1 MRQSLLLCILFFLLG
16 CKQKKTAQTLFSL
29 LEKTGIDFS
38 NDIHDTKEL
47 NIFNYHNFYNGG
59 GVAIG
64 DINNDGLAD
73 IFFTANMGSN
83 KLYLNKGN
91 FQFDDITKNAGLDET
106 EKWSTGVVMVD
117 IDNDGWLD
125 IYVCNAGY
133 INQKPPESRL
143 YINNHDLS
151 FKESAADYGLTNKG
165 SHATHAVFFDY
176 DLDGDLDCYILNN
189 SPLAAST
196 LNYANTRDL
205 REEDWPVSNQLKGGG
220 DKLLKNENGK
230 FTDVTKE
237 AGIYNSLIG
246 FGLGVTV
253 GDINNDYYPD
263 IYISNDFF
271 ERDYLYINQ
280 KNGTFK
286 EDLQQRIQ
294 HVSHS
299 SMGADMG
306 DINNDGY
313 AEIFTTEMLPGDD
326 YRLKTTAAFDNID
339 VQRLK
344 INAGFYNQYMQ
355 NTLQVNTKSGN
366 FMETAFYSGVA
377 ATDWSW
383 GGLIFDADND
393 GLPDIYVCN
402 GIYHDVTNQDFIDF
416 FVNDIVKQTA
426 MTGEKQ
432 EVEDIIKKMPSQPIL
447 NKAFK
452 NKGDLKFSDEG
463 VNWGFSQSSFSNGAA
478 YGDLDNDGD
487 LDLVVNNVN
496 EKAFVYRNNS
506 REQANGTNKNNF
518 IGFSLKGKGKN
529 NYAVGSTVKVFSNKE
544 IFTRELMPA
553 RGFQSSMDYKILIG
567 LGNIANVDSAIVVW
581 PDRTYTKINDP
592 EVNKVHSIQQ
602 GEQQNL
608 ITQTI
613 SIQSKLFEEVK
624 QSFDKHKED
633 DFVDFYYERNI
644 PVMISREGPKAAVGD
659 INGDGLEDIYIGGA
673 TDQSGQIYLQSA
685 SGFIKK
691 EQPVFALYA
700 GFEDVAVLFFDCD
713 NDADLDLYVG
723 AGGNNRQKNSKKLL
737 HRLYK
742 NDGKGNFEI
751 DTRAFP
757 ENDMNIAVAIANDV
771 DNDGDLDLFVGSR
784 SIPYDYAVPP
794 ASYLFI
800 NDGSGHFTDDAKTKY
815 PAISTIGMVT
825 GAIWA
830 DVSGDSK
837 KELLIVGDWIG
848 PRIFSFEKNKFQEI
862 KSNLNDLFG
871 WWRSIATSDIDNDG
885 DQDLILGNIGENFY
899 LKPDEQHP
907 VKLWMNDFD
916 QNGTMEKILTR
927 SIEGKDMPVF
937 LKRELTEQ
945 IPSLTKQNLKHDDY
959 AKKTVQQLFS
969 AELIETSIV
978 KQFNYSSSCI
988 AINEGNGK
996 FTILKLPTEVQL
1008 SSVNAIL
1015 CTDVNGDGIKDLVL
1029 GGNEFGFLPQFCR
1042 LDASYGHVLLNDG
1055 KGQLTLLPSLQS
1067 GLQITGQVRDIIS
1080 MPGKENNNILF
1091 LRNNDFPVLYNTR
1104 KKEIH

>member
-1 MRQSLLLCILFFLLG
+1 MRRNLLLCILFFLVC
-16 CKQKKTAQTLFSL
+16 CKQKQTPHTLFSL

-38 NDIHDTKEL
+38 NDIHDTKDL

-73 IFFTANMGSN
+73 IFFTANIGSN
-83 KLYLNKGN
+83 KLYLNKGS
-91 FQFDDITKNAGLDET
+91 FQFDDITDKAGLSEK
-106 EKWSTGVVMVD
+106 EKWSTGGVMAD
-117 IDNDGWLD
+117 INNDGWLD

-133 INQKPPESRL
+133 VNQKPPESKL
-143 YINNHDLS
+143 YINNHDLT
-151 FKESAADYGLTNKG
+151 FKESAAEYGLANKG

-189 SPLAAST
+189 SPIAAST
-196 LNYANTRDL
+196 LNYANKRDL
-205 REEDWPVSNQLKGGG
+205 RDEDWPVKDYLKGGG
-220 DKLLKNENGK
+220 DKLLRNDNEK
-230 FTDVTKE
+230 FSDVSKE
-237 AGIYNSLIG
+237 TGIYSSLIG
-246 FGLGVTV
+246 FGLGVAV
-253 GDINNDYYPD
+253 GDINNDNYPD

-286 EDLQQRIQ
+286 EELEQRIQ

-299 SMGADMG
+299 SMGADIG

-313 AEIFTTEMLPGDD
+313 PDVFTTEMLPGDD

-339 VQRLK
+339 VHRLK
-344 INAGFYNQYMQ
+344 VNSGFYNQYMQ
-355 NTLQVNTKSGN
+355 NALQVNTKSGN
-366 FMETAFYSGVA
+366 FIETAFYSGVA

-432 EVEDIIKKMPSQPIL
+432 EVDVIIKKMPSQPIL
-447 NKAFK
+447 NKVFK
-452 NKGDLKFSDEG
+452 NKGGLQFSDVGE
-463 VNWGFSQSSFSNGAA
+463 NWGFTQPSFSNGAA

-506 REQANGTNKNNF
+506 REQANTVNKNNF

-544 IFTRELMPA
+544 ILTRELMPA

-567 LGNIANVDSAIVVW
+567 LGNTAIIDSAIVIW
-581 PDRTYTKINDP
+581 PDRTYTTIKNPGINKI
-592 EVNKVHSIQQ
+592 HSIQL

-608 ITQTI
+608 VTEYIDIQTT
-613 SIQSKLFEEVK
+613 LLEEVK
-624 QSFDKHKED
+624 QNFNKHRED
-633 DFVDFYYERNI
+633 DFIDFYYERNI
-644 PVMISREGPKAAVGD
+644 PVMLSREGPKAAVAD
-659 INGDGLEDIYIGGA
+659 VNGDGLEDIYIGGA
-673 TDQSGQIYLQSA
+673 TDQSGQIYLQTSA
-685 SGFIKK
+685 GFIKK
-691 EQPVFALYA
+691 EEPAFNQYV

-713 NDADLDLYVG
+713 NDGDPDLYVG
-723 AGGNNRQKNSKKLL
+723 AGGNNHQENSKKLM
-737 HRLYK
+737 HRLYR
-742 NDGKGNFEI
+742 NNGKGNFEI

-757 ENDMNIAVAIANDV
+757 ENDMNIAVAVANDV
-771 DNDGDLDLFVGSR
+771 DNDGDPDLFIGSR
-784 SIPYDYAVPP
+784 STPYNYGVAPQ
-794 ASYLFI
+794 SYLFI
-800 NDGSGHFTDDAKTKY
+800 NDGNGHFKDETITKY
-815 PAISTIGMVT
+815 PAISNIGMVT
-825 GAIWA
+825 GAVWA
-830 DVSGDSK
+830 DISGDIK
-837 KELLIVGDWIG
+837 KELIIAGEWMA
-848 PRIFSFEKNKFQEI
+848 PRIFSFEGNRFQEI
-862 KSNLNDLFG
+862 KSNLNDLHG
-871 WWRSIATSDIDNDG
+871 WWRSIAASDVDG
-885 DQDLILGNIGENFY
+885 DGDLDLILGNIGENFY

-927 SIEGKDMPVF
+927 TVEGKDMPVF

-959 AKKTVQQLFS
+959 AKKTIQQLFP
-969 AELIETSIV
+969 AELIEKSTV
-978 KQFNYSSSCI
+978 NQFNYSSSCI
-988 AINEGNGK
+988 AINEGNGN
-996 FTILKLPTEVQL
+996 FTIHKLPMEVQL

-1042 LDASYGHVLLNDG
+1042 IDASYGHVLFNDG
-1055 KGQLTLLPSLQS
+1055 NGQYTWLSSFQS
-1067 GLQITGQVRDIIS
+1067 GLQVTGQVRDIIS
-1080 MPGKENNNILF
+1080 MPGENNNNILF
-1091 LRNNDFPVLYNTR
+1091 LRNDDFPVLYNIR